1 MQAAKTT
8 LRKREIEALEQEFSF
23 LQRRCRE
30 LNIPV
35 LIVFEGYRGSGRG
48 AMINRVIQPL
58 DPRGYTVSC
67 ITAPTL
73 DEQMRPFLWRFWM
86 RIPSEQCIAIFDRSW
101 YWNVLDECIL
111 GKLDKAGLSR
121 AYKEVI
127 TFEEQLN
134 DSNVVIFKFFLE
146 ISEQDQEVRLEKLR
160 NNPLTAWRTS
170 DNTPFRHYD
179 YNEYKEAA
187 KAMITATDLPSSP
200 WKVLNTDH
208 VPSATAAILSYL
220 VDVLRN
226 NTEELVNSS
235 PTTASLPE
243 RALPSF
249 DRAPNLESVDL
260 SKRLKKNTYRQLLAQ
275 HQKRVSELHHKIHK
289 LRIPVVIV
297 YEGWDASGKG
307 GSIRRLTQEMDPRG
321 YKVVPTSA
329 PNETEKIHHYLWRFY
344 KRFPRAGHVTIFDRS
359 WYGRVLV
366 ERVEGFCEK
375 TNWQRAYGEINTMEE
390 IFSNFG
396 TVVVKFWIHIDKQE
410 QERRFKNREA
420 TPFKRWKMTD
430 EDWRNRE
437 EWDSYEQAVNEM
449 FLRTHPPHAPWIAV
463 EGNCKRHARIK
474 TLEVVIKAIETKIAE
489 VANHNA

>member
-1 MQAAKTT
+1 MQATKIT

-86 RIPSEQCIAIFDRSW
+86 RIPSEKCIAIFDRSW
-101 YWNVLDECIL
+101 YWNVLNESIF
-111 GKLDKAGLSR
+111 GKLDKAGLSQ

-146 ISEQDQEVRLEKLR
+146 ISEQEQEVRLEKLR
-160 NNPLTAWRTS
+160 NNPITAWRTS

-179 YNEYKEAA
+179 YNDYKEAA

-208 VPSATAAILSYL
+208 VPSATAAILGYL
-220 VDVLRN
+220 VDALRN
-226 NTEELVNSS
+226 HTEELVNSS

-249 DRAPNLESVDL
+249 DRVPNLESVDL

-275 HQKRVSELHHKIHK
+275 HQKRVSELHHEIHK

-321 YKVVPTSA
+321 YEVVPT
-329 PNETEKIHHYLWRFY
+329 
-344 KRFPRAGHVTIFDRS
+344 
-359 WYGRVLV
+359 
-366 ERVEGFCEK
+366 
-375 TNWQRAYGEINTMEE
+375 
-390 IFSNFG
+390 
-396 TVVVKFWIHIDKQE
+396 
-410 QERRFKNREA
+410 
-420 TPFKRWKMTD
+420 
-430 EDWRNRE
+430 
-437 EWDSYEQAVNEM
+437 
-449 FLRTHPPHAPWIAV
+449 
-463 EGNCKRHARIK
+463 
-474 TLEVVIKAIETKIAE
+474 
-489 VANHNA
+489 